1 MVLGKYCIFA
11 VKYLLKMDFPQLT
24 SNIMVAHS
32 ALQNNA
38 MRAINQNITARNWL
52 VGYWIVEFEQNGEDR
67 AKYGDRLLSELSKSI
82 NIKGMGVTMLSQCRK
97 FYIVYP
103 QIGIEVER
111 FLRRPQNY
119 VIFQILSNKSQLTN
133 NQDGVIFQSVTE
145 KLKVG
150 KEELNGMIIQTL
162 SGKLQTHDNHNGIIF
177 QSTTEKLPQVPSE
190 KLFGSISFTH
200 FAELISIENPLK
212 RTFYEIETIKG
223 CWSVRELRRQI
234 DTLCYERAGLS
245 KSPEKLMA
253 LINEKSEVALPANI
267 VKSPYV
273 FDFLGLKSADVVEES
288 DLESLLISHIQEF
301 ILELGEGFCF
311 EGRQKRILIDN
322 EYFFVDLV
330 FYHRVLKCHVLV
342 ELKTRK
348 FNYADMAQLN
358 MYVAYYRDRMM
369 TEGDNAPIGIL
380 LCTDASTDMVRYAT
394 AGMDENLFVSKY
406 LLQLPPKEK
415 FVEFLNNELKQL

>member
-1 MVLGKYCIFA
+1 
-11 VKYLLKMDFPQLT
+11 MDFPQLT
-24 SNIMVAHS
+24 SNILVTHN

-67 AKYGDRLLSELSKSI
+67 AKYGDKLIASLSKSLK
-82 NIKGMGVTMLSQCRK
+82 IKGLGTTVLNQCRK
-97 FYIVYP
+97 FYLVYP
-103 QIGIEVER
+103 QLEIGVASYLQHS
-111 FLRRPQNY
+111 FDLP
-119 VIFQILSNKSQLTN
+119 
-133 NQDGVIFQSVTE
+133 IFQSLTE
-145 KLKVG
+145 KLQLSENHQFNV
-150 KEELNGMIIQTL
+150 KE
-162 SGKLQTHDNHNGIIF
+162 KDVKIF
-177 QSTTEKLPQVPSE
+177 QSPTEKLLEVEPNR
-190 KLFGSISFTH
+190 LFNAISFTH
-200 FAELISIENPLK
+200 FAELIYIDDPLK
-212 RTFYEIETIKG
+212 RVFYEIETIKG
-223 CWSVRELRRQI
+223 CWSVKELRRQI

-245 KSPEKLMA
+245 KKPEKL
-253 LINEKSEVALPANI
+253 LTLVNEKADVFSPIAI

-288 DLESLLISHIQEF
+288 DLETLLISHIQEF

-311 EGRQKRILIDN
+311 EGRQKRILIDD

-330 FYHRVLKCHVLV
+330 FYHRILKCHVLV

-358 MYVAYYRDRMM
+358 MYVAYYRENMM
-369 TEGDNAPIGIL
+369 AMGDNAPIGIL
-380 LCTDASTDMVRYAT
+380 LCTDVTTEMVKYAT

>member
-1 MVLGKYCIFA
+1 
-11 VKYLLKMDFPQLT
+11 MDFPQLT
-24 SNIMVAHS
+24 SNILVTHNV
-32 ALQNNA
+32 LQSNA

-67 AKYGDRLLSELSKSI
+67 AKYGDRLLSELAKSI
-82 NIKGMGVTMLSQCRK
+82 HIKGMGTTILSQCRK
-97 FYIVYP
+97 FYLFYP
-103 QIGIEVER
+103 GFAPEIAKFLVKQNELQIIQTVIGL
-111 FLRRPQNY
+111 FQN
-119 VIFQILSNKSQLTN
+119 TD
-133 NQDGVIFQSVTE
+133 NQKDGIFQSVTE
-145 KLKVG
+145 KL
-150 KEELNGMIIQTL
+150 LPSNQNAIQDT
-162 SGKLQTHDNHNGIIF
+162 KANAFPVIF
-177 QSTTEKLPQVPSE
+177 QSATEKLPKVPVE
-190 KLFGSISFTH
+190 KLFNCISFTH
-200 FAELISIENPLK
+200 FAELLSIDNPLK

-234 DTLCYERAGLS
+234 DTLCYERAGIS
-245 KSPEKLMA
+245 KNPEKLMA
-253 LINEKSEVALPANI
+253 LVNEKAEVSMSSTI

-288 DLESLLISHIQEF
+288 DLETLLISHIQEF

-311 EGRQKRILIDN
+311 EGRQKRILIDD

-330 FYHRVLKCHVLV
+330 FYHRILKCHVLV

-358 MYVAYYRDRMM
+358 MYVAYYRDKMM

-380 LCTDASTDMVRYAT
+380 LCTDATSEMVKFAT

-406 LLQLPPKEK
+406 LLQLPAKEK
-415 FVEFLNNELKQL
+415 FVAFLNNELKQL

>member
-1 MVLGKYCIFA
+1 
-11 VKYLLKMDFPQLT
+11 MDFPQLT

-67 AKYGDRLLSELSKSI
+67 AKYGDKLLPELAKA
-82 NIKGMGVTMLSQCRK
+82 IKVRGLGVVMLNLCRK
-97 FYIVYP
+97 FYKTYP
-103 QIGIEVER
+103 TLGTEVGK
-111 FLRRPQNY
+111 FLVSRGD
-119 VIFQILSNKSQLTN
+119 FQIIQSVIEKFQISENEN
-133 NQDGVIFQSVTE
+133 NMIFQS
-145 KLKVG
+145 L
-150 KEELNGMIIQTL
+150 I
-162 SGKLQTHDNHNGIIF
+162 GKLQMPENTIL
-177 QSTTEKLPQVPSE
+177 QSVIEKSDEKDLELVPVEKIEEIPQVGDD
-190 KLFGSISFTH
+190 KIFKNLSFTH
-200 FAELISIENPLK
+200 IIPLLSIDDPLK
-212 RTFYEIETIKG
+212 RSFYEIETIKG

-253 LINEKSEVALPANI
+253 LINEKADVALPENI

-288 DLESLLISHIQEF
+288 DLETLLISHIQEF

-380 LCTDASTDMVRYAT
+380 LCTDASSDMVRYAT